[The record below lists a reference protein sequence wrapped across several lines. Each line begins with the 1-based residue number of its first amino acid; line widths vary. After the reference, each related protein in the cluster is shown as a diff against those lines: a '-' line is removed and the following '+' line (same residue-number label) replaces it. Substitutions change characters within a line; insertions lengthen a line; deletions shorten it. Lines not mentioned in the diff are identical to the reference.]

1 MSKRLNNEGS
11 ENSREFYIKDGRTI
25 SLSSEYSNIYI
36 DIDYP
41 KVQ

>member
-1 MSKRLNNEGS
+1 MSKKLNNEGS
-11 ENSREFYIKDGRTI
+11 ENSREFEISDGRTI

-41 KVQ
+41 QTQ